1 MSAIKILI
9 VEDDPQDLQTCRD
22 TVARYRSQR
31 SRDVE
36 LVESTDVQEA
46 FDKMDSTFDGV
57 IIDITLKGQPD
68 AGNDVI
74 KRIAEEFLRVPVA
87 VLTATPDHVAAN
99 FPYIGVFKKGDQ
111 DAGYD
116 NLLDRFWT
124 IYDTGLTRILGG
136 RGTIETELTK
146 VFRRSILPHIA
157 GWERHGQKD
166 SNGTEKALL
175 RHILNHLM
183 QLVDEDVDHWLP
195 EEFYLCP
202 PPGEH
207 VRTGT
212 ILNEKGTEDRFV
224 VMTPDC
230 DLVLRSDGSRNTD
243 RIIVVQVIAPKDLP
257 YGLGQGNPSALRG
270 EKKRNLTRAMENKG
284 RQYYHCLPLTDAFP
298 LSFLDFRRVVTVPW
312 HDVDQRFHTP
322 PEVQI
327 SPPFVKDIVARF
339 SSYYA
344 RQGQPDIDFNG
355 FFSS

>member
-1 MSAIKILI
+1 MSGIKILI

-22 TVARYRSQR
+22 TVDRYRRQR
-31 SRDVE
+31 SRDVN

-46 FDKMDSTFDGV
+46 FDKMDSTLDGV
-57 IIDITLKGQPD
+57 IIDITLRGQPD
-68 AGNDVI
+68 AGNEVI
-74 KRIAEEFLRVPVA
+74 SRIAEEFLRVPVA
-87 VLTATPDHVAAN
+87 VLTATPDHVSTN
-99 FPYIGVFKKGDQ
+99 LPYIGVFKKGDQ

-166 SNGTEKALL
+166 SGSTEKALL
-175 RHILNHLM
+175 RHILNHLI
-183 QLVDEDVDHWLP
+183 QLVDEDVEYWLP

-207 VRTGT
+207 IRTGT
-212 ILNEKGTEDRFV
+212 ILKAKGTDDRFV

-230 DLVLRSDGSRNTD
+230 DLVPRSGGSPNTD

-257 YGLGQGNPSALRG
+257 YPQST
-270 EKKRNLTRAMENKG
+270 EEM
-284 RQYYHCLPLTDAFP
+284 
-298 LSFLDFRRVVTVPW
+298 
-312 HDVDQRFHTP
+312 
-322 PEVQI
+322 
-327 SPPFVKDIVARF
+327 IVAVC
-339 SSYYA
+339 
-344 RQGQPDIDFNG
+344 
-355 FFSS
+355 